1 MIQDIGMLLVNYGII
16 AMICNQHQISDSQGF
31 MKKTYYIAVILLST
45 IFTPN
50 LFAGEIHCL
59 KGNNVAVF
67 FEPSLETAAKEVAEI
82 YPEVKAQLENTI
94 GWDLNLTPS
103 VLLFKHTENFQRI
116 AENPLT
122 IAFAVPAKNLVVI
135 DYSRMNIHPFTLENT
150 LKHELCHLLLHHHIR
165 VPVLPR
171 WLDEGV
177 CQLLSDGIGDIIMD
191 QKRSLLN
198 KAALSR
204 RFIPLKALERSFP
217 QKENSLILAY
227 EESKGFVSHIASRF
241 GREGILKIL
250 NLMKKGEDAE
260 TAILKALSMQTQVLE
275 KEWHDS
281 LKSKITWFA
290 HLSYNLYDILFALM
304 GLITILAFIRLIIK
318 KRALKNEEMDET
330 DFVA

>member
-1 MIQDIGMLLVNYGII
+1 MNKRL
-16 AMICNQHQISDSQGF
+16 
-31 MKKTYYIAVILLST
+31 YIAVILLSA

-59 KGNNVAVF
+59 RKNNMAVF

-82 YPEVKAQLENTI
+82 YPEAKAGLENVL
-94 GWDLNLTPS
+94 GWDLNITPS
-103 VLLFKHTENFQRI
+103 VLLIKHTENFQRI
-116 AENPLT
+116 AESPLT

-135 DYSRMNIHPFTLENT
+135 DYSRMNINPFTLENT
-150 LKHELCHLLLHHHIR
+150 LKHELCHLLLHHHIKA
-165 VPVLPR
+165 PVLPR

-177 CQLLSDGIGDIIMD
+177 CQWLSDGIGDIIID
-191 QKRSLLN
+191 QKRSFLN

-204 RFIPLKALERSFP
+204 RFIPLRELERSFP

-227 EESKGFVSHIASRF
+227 EESKGFVTHITSKF
-241 GREGILKIL
+241 GREGMLQVL
-250 NLMKKGEDAE
+250 DLMKKGEDTD
-260 TAILKALSMQTQVLE
+260 TAILKAFSIPTQVLE

-281 LKSKITWFA
+281 LKSKITWFTN
-290 HLSYNLYDILFALM
+290 LSYHLYDILFALM

-318 KRALKNEEMDET
+318 KRALRNEEMDET